1 MKLLSM
7 VSKGNRIAKVRTYGA
22 AGFMVELTV
31 LKSRGGEVYK
41 RHYTRLYKMLSTSIR
56 DSESWVELTLC
67 PASKTNAKLTFK

>member
-22 AGFMVELTV
+22 AGYMTELTE
-31 LKSRGGEVYK
+31 LKNNGGEVSK

-56 DSESWVELTLC
+56 DAESWVNLATE
-67 PASKTNAKLTFK
+67 

>member
-22 AGFMVELTV
+22 AGFIIELTE
-31 LKSRGGEVYK
+31 LKVEAGEVSK

-56 DSESWVELTLC
+56 EAESWVNLATE
-67 PASKTNAKLTFK
+67 